1 MEQARKRIQ
10 SDERRTSLT
19 FAQRDSVT
27 ESRQDNFSAMNTYS
41 KVRQLD
47 TSVDKSLDSTK
58 LNQYEM

>member
-47 TSVDKSLDSTK
+47 TSVDKSLDSTQ